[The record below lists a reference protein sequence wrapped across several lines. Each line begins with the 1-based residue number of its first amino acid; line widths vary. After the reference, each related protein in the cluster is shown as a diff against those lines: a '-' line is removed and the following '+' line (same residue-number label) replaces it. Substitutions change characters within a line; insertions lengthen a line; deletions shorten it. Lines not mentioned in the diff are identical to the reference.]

1 MNSLFNCRFKSLVKV
16 MFLHI
21 FFLLWASLV
30 FATGNDSLSVRAD
43 SVKTL
48 VVHHKDFKTNIQP
61 DMLSENSASQI
72 RAGLIYDCNTRTIV
86 WEKDMKY
93 AYPIAS
99 LTKMMVALLTIEDI
113 KAGNVDWLDK
123 IETERSYRASR
134 RSRRVIKV
142 KETYTLEG
150 LLKMAMIP
158 SNNEACA
165 LIGKYLGG
173 SVDNI
178 CKENEYQSC

>member
-1 MNSLFNCRFKSLVKV
+1 MISVKHKTINLQYMNSLFNCRFKSLVKV

-86 WEKDMKY
+86 WEKDMNY

-113 KAGNVDWLDK
+113 KAGV
-123 IETERSYRASR
+123 S
-134 RSRRVIKV
+134 
-142 KETYTLEG
+142 
-150 LLKMAMIP
+150 
-158 SNNEACA
+158 
-165 LIGKYLGG
+165 
-173 SVDNI
+173 
-178 CKENEYQSC
+178 